1 MRQRLFACTAL
12 IALLSLSACDLT
24 SPEERAAADARDVA
38 AVEAANKRLP
48 PAKALTPQPILF
60 PDIRAASLYD
70 PGCAFVAEG
79 GGLGAI
85 VMTEAKRAAIKPG
98 KDVVI
103 LASDP
108 GSTQMPSGTWSRYVG
123 KENAL
128 TLTRQ
133 SPGSDES
140 NWTGKLVITDAKDQV
155 VYEATGLVQCR
166 K

>member
-1 MRQRLFACTAL
+1 
-12 IALLSLSACDLT
+12 
-24 SPEERAAADARDVA
+24 
-38 AVEAANKRLP
+38 
-48 PAKALTPQPILF
+48 
-60 PDIRAASLYD
+60 
-70 PGCAFVAEG
+70 
-79 GGLGAI
+79 
-85 VMTEAKRAAIKPG
+85 MTEAKRAAIKPG
-98 KDVVI
+98 KEVVI

-108 GSTQMPSGTWSRYVG
+108 GSTRMPSGTWSHYVG
-123 KENAL
+123 KEHAL

>member
-1 MRQRLFACTAL
+1 MRPRLFTCTAL
-12 IALLSLSACDLT
+12 ITVLALSSCNRP

-38 AVEAANKRLP
+38 AVEAANKQRP
-48 PAKALTPQPILF
+48 PAKLITPQPILF
-60 PDIRAASLYD
+60 PDIRAASLYA

-108 GSTQMPSGTWSRYVG
+108 GSTQMPSGTWSRYAG
-123 KENAL
+123 KEHAL
-128 TLTRQ
+128 TLTRL
-133 SPGSDES
+133 SPGAVDS
-140 NWTGKLVITDAKDQV
+140 NWTAKLVITDARDQV
-155 VYEATGLVQCR
+155 VYDATGLVQCR